1 MLLEWNMQKRTDKGR
16 MRSYFFCVFFIL
28 LQLLCSSC
36 GESFQDKSH
45 HCGTTPISD
54 SIFVERYLIWT
65 GGATNGDCVSE
76 FITDSTTF
84 RKYITTVNDHYWPDI
99 SVKGDSIIVYLNTYC
114 MPIRDSTIVFSLKEL
129 KKKGLWE

>member
-16 MRSYFFCVFFIL
+16 MKNCFLVFVLIL

-36 GESFQDKSH
+36 GESFRDKTH
-45 HCGTTPISD
+45 HCGTTQISD

-99 SVKGDSIIVYLNTYC
+99 SVKGDSVIVCLNTYC
-114 MPIRDSTIVFSLKEL
+114 MPIRDSTIFFSLEEL
-129 KKKGLWE
+129 KKNGLWE

>member
-65 GGATNGDCVSE
+65 GGSTNGDCVSE
-76 FITDSTTF
+76 FITDSITF

-114 MPIRDSTIVFSLKEL
+114 MPIRDSTMFFSLKEL
-129 KKKGLWE
+129 KNKRLLE